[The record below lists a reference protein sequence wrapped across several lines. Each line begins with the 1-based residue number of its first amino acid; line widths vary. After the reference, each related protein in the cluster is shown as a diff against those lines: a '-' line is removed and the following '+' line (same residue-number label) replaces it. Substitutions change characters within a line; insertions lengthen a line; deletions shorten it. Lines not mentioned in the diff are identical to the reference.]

1 MEKMTTS
8 AIGFDRP
15 APRALRTRSL
25 APTGLLRSTGDV
37 RLHAFG
43 AVTPAVT
50 PALTSP
56 AIALTTALPGPQLT

>member
-8 AIGFDRP
+8 LIGFDRP

-37 RLHAFG
+37 RLHALG
-43 AVTPAVT
+43 AVTPAV
-50 PALTSP
+50 TSP

>member
-15 APRALRTRSL
+15 APRALRTRFL
-25 APTGLLRSTGDV
+25 APADLRRSTGDV
-37 RLHAFG
+37 CLRASG

-50 PALTSP
+50 SP
-56 AIALTTALPGPQLT
+56 AFAFTTTPPGPQLT

>member
-43 AVTPAVT
+43 AVT
-50 PALTSP
+50 SP